1 VDGRVKP
8 GHDDF
13 SWRQT
18 MTAHEPMVRFLGTLR
33 TAGVRIS
40 VAEGL
45 DAMLAAEMV
54 GYDDRQL
61 LKDALG
67 LTVAKSAEEK
77 ALYDVCFDDF
87 FRRDEFKGQAQGE
100 GEESG
105 GEAGESGTALGQMLL
120 GGDGAALAQE
130 MERAANEVG
139 ISQIRIFTQ
148 VNLYARRIMEQMG
161 LDALEGEISAMRRL
175 GTPQGNQLADE
186 LDNARETLREEV
198 RDFVRRQLEVY
209 ARGETD
215 RLRDE
220 FLRQMR
226 LGTLGPRDKAR
237 MRILVRQIARR
248 LATRHARVMRKKR
261 KGQLDTRRTIRKNMP
276 NDGVLFR
283 TFFRFKKI
291 DRPKIVAIC
300 DVSGSVAA
308 SAEFLLLFLWSLRE
322 VLSGVRAFAFSN
334 DLMEVTETLDK
345 QEPEEATKHILRT
358 IGFGSTNYGN
368 SLATFRKSWLG
379 ILDRK
384 TTVIIL
390 GDARGN
396 RTEPRADIVREL
408 SERSKRLIWLNPE
421 ARPVWGSGDSDM
433 LRYKPYCHLAKVCNS
448 LQHLEEVVSD
458 LLEAERT
465 G

>member
-1 VDGRVKP
+1 
-8 GHDDF
+8 
-13 SWRQT
+13 

-77 ALYDVCFDDF
+77 ALYEVCFDDF
-87 FRRDEFKGQAQGE
+87 FRRDEFKGQSQGE

-105 GEAGESGTALGQMLL
+105 GEGGESGTALGQMLL
-120 GGDGAALAQE
+120 GGDGAALAQA
-130 MERAANEVG
+130 MEQAANDVG

-161 LDALEGEISAMRRL
+161 LDELEAEIGGMRRM
-175 GTPQGNQLADE
+175 GTPQASQQADQLDA
-186 LDNARETLREEV
+186 AREGLREQV

-209 ARGETD
+209 ARGETE

-248 LATRHARVMRKKR
+248 LATRHARVLRKKR

-322 VLSGVRAFAFSN
+322 VLSGVRAFAFSS

-345 QEPEEATKHILRT
+345 QEPDEATKHILRT

-368 SLATFRKSWLG
+368 SLATFRKNWLG

-421 ARPVWGSGDSDM
+421 GRPVWGSGDSDM
-433 LRYKPYCHLAKVCNS
+433 LRYKPYCHLARVCNS
-448 LQHLEEVVSD
+448 LEHLEEVVSD
-458 LLEAERT
+458 LLEAERS

>member
-1 VDGRVKP
+1 
-8 GHDDF
+8 
-13 SWRQT
+13 

-54 GYDDRQL
+54 GYEDRQL

-77 ALYDVCFDDF
+77 GLYEACFDDF

-100 GEESG
+100 GSESG
-105 GEAGESGTALGQMLL
+105 EPSEAGESGTALGQMLL
-120 GGDGAALAQE
+120 AGDGAALSQA
-130 MERAANEVG
+130 MERAANDVG

-161 LDALEGEISAMRRL
+161 LDELEGEIGAMRRM
-175 GTPQGNQLADE
+175 GNPQSSQMADR
-186 LDNARETLREEV
+186 LDAAREGLREEV

-226 LGTLGPRDKAR
+226 LGTMGPRDKAR

-248 LATRHARVMRKKR
+248 LATRHARVLRKKR

-322 VLSGVRAFAFSN
+322 VLSGVRAFAFSS
-334 DLMEVTETLDK
+334 DLMEVTDILDK

-368 SLATFRKSWLG
+368 SLATFRKNWLG

-421 ARPVWGSGDSDM
+421 GRPVWGSGDSDM

-458 LLEAERT
+458 LLEAERH